1 MLPNI
6 ESFCGY
12 VRQDGQRGIR
22 ETPFNPHQA
31 RVFGAVTPMAT
42 EERQNSFSK
51 EAQSGCVIFDSNR
64 GHKSIRPR
72 PWENGLVV
80 ERYVTLISVHVLILA
95 RVFTHSVPPTI
106 RKTVYC
112 DFSASEHILDTQ
124 RFHELLAES
133 TQTPGEGE
141 ELDQHSIHLDSRTL
155 RKAHLLS
162 YWLGAYEL
170 QGWITA
176 GHSQYATFINS
187 KGQLGRAFISTYR
200 RTARKEYK
208 AMFEQVT
215 PGSPERKHALTMLK
229 LFPKAAAHSIAGVN
243 HGNTL
248 VMLLN
253 GPPVT

>member
-1 MLPNI
+1 
-6 ESFCGY
+6 
-12 VRQDGQRGIR
+12 
-22 ETPFNPHQA
+22 
-31 RVFGAVTPMAT
+31 
-42 EERQNSFSK
+42 
-51 EAQSGCVIFDSNR
+51 VIFDSNR

-253 GPPVT
+253 GAPVT